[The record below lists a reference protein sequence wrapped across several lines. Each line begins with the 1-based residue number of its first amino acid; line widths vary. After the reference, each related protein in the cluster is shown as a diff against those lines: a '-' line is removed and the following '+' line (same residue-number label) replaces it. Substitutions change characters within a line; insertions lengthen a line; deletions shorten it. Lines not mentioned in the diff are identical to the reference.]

1 MEQNEML
8 DALLSDPQK
17 LQSAIAMASSLLAG
31 SSPAPPAASAPP
43 VTPTPSTPPAPQPSA
58 AYDPTA
64 DLLGKAMPFLAQ
76 IMQTS
81 QQAITPEKKAL
92 LQAVKPFLSE
102 TAGSQID
109 HGMRLVMLAS
119 IASSVMDQFGRKDN
133 ENV

>member
-17 LQSAIAMASSLLAG
+17 LQSAIAMASSLFAG
-31 SSPAPPAASAPP
+31 NAPPSSEPAASAPP
-43 VTPTPSTPPAPQPSA
+43 TAPAPQPAA

-64 DLLGKAMPFLAQ
+64 DLLGKALPLLTQ
-76 IMQTS
+76 VMQSS
-81 QQAITPEKKAL
+81 QQAISPEKKAL

-109 HGMRLVMLAS
+109 HGMRLVMLAH
-119 IASSVMDQFGRKDN
+119 IASSVMGQFGRKDN

>member
-31 SSPAPPAASAPP
+31 SAPEPPVSPPSSAAS
-43 VTPTPSTPPAPQPSA
+43 PQPTS

-64 DLLGKAMPFLAQ
+64 DLLGKAMPFISQ
-76 IMQTS
+76 IMQSS

-109 HGMRLVMLAS
+109 HGMRLVMLAH
-119 IASSVMDQFGRKDN
+119 IASSIMGQFGRKDN

>member
-17 LQSAIAMASSLLAG
+17 LQSAIAMASSLFAG
-31 SSPAPPAASAPP
+31 SAPAPPAPSAPP
-43 VTPTPSTPPAPQPSA
+43 VPQPS

-64 DLLGKAMPFLAQ
+64 ELIGKAMPFITQ
-76 IMQTS
+76 IMQSS

-109 HGMRLVMLAS
+109 HGMRLVMLAH
-119 IASSVMDQFGRKDN
+119 IASSVMEQFGRKDH